1 MDRLVKALSLNSG
14 AGRVQ
19 LIEKARTTTGLYT
32 LSAGKIAALN
42 IPTPPLAEQR
52 AIAARFDAELSASA
66 ELLRSL
72 RAKLAEVE
80 KLPAALLR
88 AAFQPNG

>member
-1 MDRLVKALSLNSG
+1 M
-14 AGRVQ
+14 
-19 LIEKARTTTGLYT
+19 
-32 LSAGKIAALN
+32 N